1 MIRSKSSILKSNI
14 KRRDKIVVK
23 LGRSTGGGRR
33 GGRKDDVPP

>member
-1 MIRSKSSILKSNI
+1 MIRSKSSILKY
-14 KRRDKIVVK
+14 KKRDKIVVK